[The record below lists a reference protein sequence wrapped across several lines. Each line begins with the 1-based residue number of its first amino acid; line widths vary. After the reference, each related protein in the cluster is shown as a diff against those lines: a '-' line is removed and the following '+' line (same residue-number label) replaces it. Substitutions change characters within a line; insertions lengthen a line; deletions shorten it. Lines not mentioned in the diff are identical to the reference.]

1 MACNE
6 EEELKDLGVVVTA
19 VVGIVLVKSSVG
31 RETLLRRLRVSSVA
45 AAVAAAV
52 AVVLDDD
59 TGNLKGDKDKSSEN
73 GSLKVL
79 PTLVLGAEAAA
90 SLASAM
96 RSREL
101 LLRRFTI
108 GGNGPLVSL
117 LEDVLVLV
125 DVGVFVVLLL
135 LLLLL

>member
-1 MACNE
+1 
-6 EEELKDLGVVVTA
+6 
-19 VVGIVLVKSSVG
+19 VLVKSSVG

-79 PTLVLGAEAAA
+79 PTLVIGAEAAPP
-90 SLASAM
+90 
-96 RSREL
+96 
-101 LLRRFTI
+101 LLRLPGRRP
-108 GGNGPLVSL
+108 NHRRLPKAS
-117 LEDVLVLV
+117 
-125 DVGVFVVLLL
+125 
-135 LLLLL
+135 